1 MHILPPTAALSIALT
16 GAALAQQGGS
26 VSIAEVKAQAFL
38 ERSGRWSDDLATTKT
53 ELRNLPLPTSPLGEP
68 ADAVLVTLVFQGP
81 KNTQSSRALARDM
94 ATLSVKQTKGGESR
108 PLVYRALGG
117 FHFNDAGQAYKAFM
131 LDEATCAPLEIEV
144 KVGRSRKAQK
154 LAFAC
159 DEAKPE
165 AGGAAKE
172 AKGGQAGGSKGRGR

>member
-1 MHILPPTAALSIALT
+1 MHILLPMAAIFIALT
-16 GAALAQQGGS
+16 GSALAQQGGP
-26 VSIAEVKAQAFL
+26 VSIVEIKAQAFL

-53 ELRNLPLPTSPLGEP
+53 ELRNLPLSTSPFGEP
-68 ADAVLVTLVFQGP
+68 AEAVLVTLVFQGP

-117 FHFNDAGQAYKAFM
+117 FQFNDAGQAYKAFM

-159 DEAKPE
+159 DEAKPK
-165 AGGAAKE
+165 AGGANE
-172 AKGGQAGGSKGRGR
+172 AKGGEAGGKSRSR

>member
-1 MHILPPTAALSIALT
+1 MAYGDFDFRLVLGSARP
-16 GAALAQQGGS
+16 ALASAG
-26 VSIAEVKAQAFL
+26 
-38 ERSGRWSDDLATTKT
+38 
-53 ELRNLPLPTSPLGEP
+53 
-68 ADAVLVTLVFQGP
+68 ADADGLSSAGIQPLFRCGRPALKSDRVVFQGP
-81 KNTQSSRALARDM
+81 KNVQSSRALARDM

-165 AGGAAKE
+165 AGGVAKD

>member
-1 MHILPPTAALSIALT
+1 MWR
-16 GAALAQQGGS
+16 
-26 VSIAEVKAQAFL
+26 KARAFL

-81 KNTQSSRALARDM
+81 KNVQSSRTLARDM

-117 FHFNDAGQAYKAFM
+117 FHFNDAGQAYKAVM

-144 KVGRSRKAQK
+144 KVGRSRKAKQ
-154 LAFAC
+154 LDFRC
-159 DEAKPE
+159 DGPAADAPAKADAAPKPE
-165 AGGAAKE
+165 AVGK
-172 AKGGQAGGSKGRGR
+172 RR